1 MRLASGSAEVTTP
14 DHGLLYAHSGYDL
27 RLTDYE
33 KSCRGSIDVR
43 GWYRVQYLLRPIT
56 LSEGAEPGRRG
67 LFTSQR
73 GLDHLKRLPHITA
86 SKFGVSISW
95 EMMAMDAEPPQRAD
109 RDGRD
114 RRRARRAPWVA
125 GAGIA
130 GGLAVAIA
138 FALGDI
144 SDRQAIMM
152 GLPAAV
158 LTFGGLTVAVASDP
172 EAAERQGFRAGLT
185 AGALRGRWRSVCSRR
200 GNGRP

>member
-1 MRLASGSAEVTTP
+1 MRLASGSAEVTAP
-14 DHGLLYAHSGYDL
+14 DRGLLYAHSGYDL

-56 LSEGAEPGRRG
+56 LSERAEPGQQG

-73 GLDHLKRLPHITA
+73 SLDHLKRLPHITA

-95 EMMAMDAEPPQRAD
+95 EMMAMDAEPRSVPTGTVATGAEQ
-109 RDGRD
+109 GE
-114 RRRARRAPWVA
+114 RRGLLAAGIVA
-125 GAGIA
+125 G
-130 GGLAVAIA
+130 LATAIA

-158 LTFGGLTVAVASDP
+158 LTFGGLTVAVAPDP
-172 EAAERQGFRAGLT
+172 ETAERQGFRAGLK
-185 AGALRGRWRSVCSRR
+185 AGALRGSWRSVCGRR
-200 GNGRP
+200 GKGRP